1 MDELIACPR
10 CGSNAC
16 YRQEVNDKITN
27 YLCYGCG
34 FISNSLMKDG
44 EIFWEEQFNA
54 LPELHKDLVFKDKN
68 DQYWIP
74 NTINHHDKGMVFANG
89 SSVDNWH
96 WAAVKALKVPD
107 NEKQKFPIPGK
118 LGEYYEYRMDMENVE
133 KFKERD
139 YMDALSHIGILP

>member
-68 DQYWIP
+68 DQYY
-74 NTINHHDKGMVFANG
+74 GVC
-89 SSVDNWH
+89 
-96 WAAVKALKVPD
+96 
-107 NEKQKFPIPGK
+107 
-118 LGEYYEYRMDMENVE
+118 
-133 KFKERD
+133 
-139 YMDALSHIGILP
+139 

>member
-1 MDELIACPR
+1 M
-10 CGSNAC
+10 
-16 YRQEVNDKITN
+16 
-27 YLCYGCG
+27 
-34 FISNSLMKDG
+34 
-44 EIFWEEQFNA
+44 
-54 LPELHKDLVFKDKN
+54 
-68 DQYWIP
+68 
-74 NTINHHDKGMVFANG
+74 INIMVFANG